1 MTEKDMS
8 GQGSE
13 LDMPGLVGHLFGI
26 PVTVEEADLV
36 IIPVPWEVTVSYG
49 AGTAEGP
56 RCVLEAS
63 PQLDM
68 YVDGLQDCMKPRIAM
83 AEIPEN
89 CHSESDK
96 LRGQV
101 TPWIEWLEA
110 GGSPCCASEEQLAI
124 LARVNA
130 RCEKVMDWV
139 MEESLKHLSAGK
151 RVGVLGGDHS
161 TPLGL
166 MRALAAGGG
175 GFGILQID
183 AHADLRVEYEGFR
196 YSHASI
202 MTNAL
207 ELPQVTKL
215 VQVGLR
221 DTCELEEAVIA
232 SSGGRIVAFHNEKLR
247 AGRFEG
253 ESWSAQC
260 QRIVKELPSR
270 VYVSFDI
277 DGLDPSLCPN
287 TGTPV
292 PGGLNFDEAIYLLR
306 KVWESGRD
314 IIGFDLSEVSPG
326 VGDWDGSVGARV
338 LYRLALYAGM
348 KGPVTGK
355 G

>member
-1 MTEKDMS
+1 MIGDDSS
-8 GQGSE
+8 GDGSE

-26 PVTVEEADLV
+26 PVTVDEADL
-36 IIPVPWEVTVSYG
+36 IILPVPWEVTVSYG

-56 RCVLEAS
+56 RCVLEVS
-63 PQLDM
+63 PQLDTF
-68 YVDGLQDCMKPRIAM
+68 VGGLEEYRKPRVTM
-83 AEIPEN
+83 MEVPEN
-89 CHSESDK
+89 WHSESDK

-110 GGSPCCASEEQLAI
+110 GGSFRCASEEQVAL
-124 LARVNA
+124 LESVNA
-130 RCEKVMDWV
+130 RCEKLMDWV
-139 MEESLKHLSAGK
+139 MEQSLKHLSAGK

-166 MRALAAGGG
+166 MRALAVGGEA
-175 GFGILQID
+175 FGILQID

-207 ELPQVTKL
+207 KLPQVTKL

-247 AGRFEG
+247 TGRFEG

-260 QRIVKELPSR
+260 KRIVEELPSR

-277 DGLDPSLCPN
+277 DGLNPSLCPN

-292 PGGLNFDEAIYLLR
+292 PGGLDFDEAVYLLR
-306 KVWESGRD
+306 KVWESGRE

-326 VGDWDGSVGARV
+326 EGDWDGSVGARI
-338 LYRLALYAGM
+338 LHRLALYAGM
-348 KGPVTGK
+348 KRSESGRA
-355 G
+355 